1 MGNFSGL
8 YGLRTILQGKW
19 KTITIKFMNIKSLLY
34 MVNNYNNFCIAVL
47 QNFELEASSISKL
60 HKKRKKR
67 KIVVWNGFGRSS
79 LYFTVFFH
87 SKKDRLYTSCM
98 YNAYRNARKHTETA
112 HLPMP
117 ESTTSLPTELGIQ
130 TPLYCVDIAL
140 FGASVVTL
148 ILDTF

>member
-1 MGNFSGL
+1 
-8 YGLRTILQGKW
+8 
-19 KTITIKFMNIKSLLY
+19 

-47 QNFELEASSISKL
+47 QNFELRPSSISKL

-67 KIVVWNGFGRSS
+67 KIVIWNGFGKSS
-79 LYFTVFFH
+79 LYFTVLFH
-87 SKKDRLYTSCM
+87 SKKNGLYISCM
-98 YNAYRNARKHTETA
+98 YMYNMYRNARKHTETA